1 LNEIQ
6 AAYANERLN
15 IVLIDV
21 GAISNKSEKNKS
33 ETDKKNETDKNGGK
47 EDSTNRKNDTDKNDN
62 NDYDNN
68 GSYNDNKYNKN
79 SDDSNNNDIDFM
91 KYNDIDFIKYC
102 NTSYE
107 NIVFW
112 GIGNRI
118 GLFIL
123 IDKINL
129 ELKDKCKNKKNY
141 TGKYS
146 HGLKLRKSNLNKK
159 IISIEKNVLR
169 DQDLV
174 NVESELERYI

>member
-15 IVLIDV
+15 IVLVDV

-79 SDDSNNNDIDFM
+79 SDDSNNNDIDF
-91 KYNDIDFIKYC
+91 IKYC

-107 NIVFW
+107 NIIFW

-129 ELKDKCKNKKNY
+129 ELKDKFKNKKND

-174 NVESELERYI
+174 NVENELERYI